1 MEPIVASGVPLYTD
15 SSPLR
20 EGRHKAM
27 EVIALTLAE
36 LMGRE
41 A

>member
-1 MEPIVASGVPLYTD
+1 MVASGVPLHTN

-20 EGRHKAM
+20 ESRHEAM

-36 LMGRE
+36 LMG